1 MTKKSLVILANA
13 VVSLTLVGVGFIG
26 MALRDP
32 ILGGGYEF
40 STLMWIGGLITLFL
54 IPAEICV
61 LKSEKPEK

>member
-1 MTKKSLVILANA
+1 MTKKSLVILTNA